1 MIETWFQR
9 LPLAAVFLLTLVTV
23 LASLSVGYRLGLRRF
38 KHVEKL
44 DEGPIGSIVGAMLG
58 LPTHRAEA
66 AENPFPVVGVG
77 AFTFGSSGRHFSA

>member
-1 MIETWFQR
+1 
-9 LPLAAVFLLTLVTV
+9 
-23 LASLSVGYRLGLRRF
+23 
-38 KHVEKL
+38 
-44 DEGPIGSIVGAMLG
+44 MLG